1 MDLIID
7 KTKIPR
13 KEWAWNENEIGY
25 EGVNSFDGKLKWF
38 TYRNALQGNMISV
51 EQSYEEFIKAGP
63 MKENIP
69 ADIMLE
75 LYDMIMGAVE

>member
-1 MDLIID
+1 M
-7 KTKIPR
+7 
-13 KEWAWNENEIGY
+13 G
-25 EGVNSFDGKLKWF
+25 
-38 TYRNALQGNMISV
+38 V
-51 EQSYEEFIKAGP
+51 EQSFEEYIKDGP